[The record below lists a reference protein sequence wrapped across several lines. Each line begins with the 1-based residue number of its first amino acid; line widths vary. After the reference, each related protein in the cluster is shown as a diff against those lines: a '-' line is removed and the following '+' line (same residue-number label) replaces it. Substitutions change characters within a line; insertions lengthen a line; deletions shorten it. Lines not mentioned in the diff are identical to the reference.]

1 MDSENLQFG
10 AYIRQKRE
18 ERRKKDPAFSLRRF
32 ALAIDVSAA
41 FLSKMEMGETPPP
54 KAEKIKKM
62 AELLEVDPDKLLSL
76 AKKVDPFLPE
86 MIIERPQMADFL
98 RTANKLSDE
107 AIKELTQELK
117 KREL

>member
-10 AYIRQKRE
+10 AFIRQQRE

-32 ALAIDVSAA
+32 AQAVNLSAA
-41 FLSKMEMGETPPP
+41 FLSKMEMNETPPP
-54 KAEKIKKM
+54 SAEKIKKM
-62 AELLEVDPDKLLSL
+62 AELLGLDSDELLSL

-107 AIKELTQELK
+107 EIKNFTKELKERK
-117 KREL
+117 S